1 MKYTGDVQLDTF
13 GRQSVSSTNT
23 SSINPCTSTIQPIQ
37 PSTSTDPA
45 STDPTTT
52 NVDDHFLTVQSAQG
66 VNDDDDQF
74 IKDKLTELFP
84 NIKMQVIEEA
94 VHNSITL
101 EDAVDL
107 LIEKNG

>member
-1 MKYTGDVQLDTF
+1 M
-13 GRQSVSSTNT
+13 
-23 SSINPCTSTIQPIQ
+23 
-37 PSTSTDPA
+37 
-45 STDPTTT
+45 
-52 NVDDHFLTVQSAQG
+52 
-66 VNDDDDQF
+66 
-74 IKDKLTELFP
+74 KDKLTELFP